1 MARRVVQAENYWSG
15 GAESVGPAMQEAQ
28 GWSHCEPLR
37 SQPFLPEGQKPVE
50 GRLTAAPKQWVPGGW
65 VSHC

>member
-1 MARRVVQAENYWSG
+1 MR
-15 GAESVGPAMQEAQ
+15 PAMQGAQ
-28 GWSHCEPLR
+28 GWSHCEPLH